1 MEDPR
6 APGRAAAVTC
16 YVEINGR
23 RRRVDVDRADG
34 AWLVSVDGRHQVAD
48 VTLIN
53 GTWSLILGAGDARRS
68 YEITI
73 AESAA
78 APGSLSVHIG
88 GRVVTAVVDTRG
100 GAPGRRQDSGAS
112 AQGPRQITA
121 PMPGK
126 VVRLLVQ
133 RGHTVAASQGVVVVE
148 AMKMENELRAPR
160 AGTVAEVKVA
170 EGASVDA
177 GTVLVVIE

>member
-1 MEDPR
+1 
-6 APGRAAAVTC
+6 VTC
-16 YVEINGR
+16 HVEINGR
-23 RRRVDVDRADG
+23 RRRIDVERADG
-34 AWLVSVDGRHQVAD
+34 AWLVSIDGQRQVAD

-53 GTWSLILGAGDARRS
+53 GTWSLILGAAGVRRS
-68 YEITI
+68 YEIGI
-73 AESAA
+73 GEQPGL
-78 APGSLSVHIG
+78 PGSLSVHVG
-88 GRVVTAVVDTRG
+88 GRVVTAAVDTRG
-100 GAPGRRQDSGAS
+100 GSAGRRQDAGAS
-112 AQGPRQITA
+112 AHGPRHVTA

-126 VVRLLVQ
+126 VVKLLVQ
-133 RGHTVAASQGVVVVE
+133 PGHTVAASQGVVVVE